1 MLIKKTTAICCWTTL
16 VNYFI

>member
-16 VNYFI
+16 FNYFI